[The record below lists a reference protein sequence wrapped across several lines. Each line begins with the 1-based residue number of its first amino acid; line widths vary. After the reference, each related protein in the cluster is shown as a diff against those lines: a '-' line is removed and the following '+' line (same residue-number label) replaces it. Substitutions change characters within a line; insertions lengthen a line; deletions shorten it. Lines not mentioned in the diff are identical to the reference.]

1 MGLRDRAT
9 IAVYVVYGLQATAMA
24 ISWQFVTFFVKHE
37 LGAPD
42 FLTLTVVY
50 SAPAF
55 INIVAVNIWGSF
67 SDRAKARK
75 PFMMVGFFGYA
86 MTFLLYSFIQTS
98 FQFLVVAVLGALLSS
113 ASLPVGQAYLTTKTE
128 RKGERLGFFIAIQS
142 AGWFAGALS
151 SGILYDI
158 IGMFTLYRIAAIVC
172 ITATGLAAAFVRELP
187 IEEDATQERIGFR
200 TLLRKP
206 GMSRL
211 TLLVALSQIG
221 MNAIAFMF
229 AIIIVDELGGLP
241 VFVGL
246 SNSIATLIAVV
257 ITGYVGRIV
266 DRRGPVKVLIVAMS
280 SYVVFAFAFAIVTDP
295 ITATVMW
302 ALPIYP
308 LSSTAA
314 YALGSIMS
322 GETERGRAMSLI
334 SGAQNSGSAFG
345 PIVGGLFA
353 QFVFGRVQP
362 VAWVNMA
369 FNMVALLLAIS
380 LLGVVGSVAKGK
392 GSEEET
398 AQLADN

>member
-9 IAVYVVYGLQATAMA
+9 IAVYVVYGLQASAMA

-42 FLTLTVVY
+42 FLTLTVVFA
-50 SAPAF
+50 APAF
-55 INIVAVNIWGSF
+55 VNIVAVNFWGSF

-86 MTFLLYSFIQTS
+86 TTFLLYSLIQTS
-98 FQFLVVAVLGALLSS
+98 LQFLVVAMLGALLSS
-113 ASLPVGQAYLTTKTE
+113 ASMPVGQAHLTTKTDK
-128 RKGERLGFFIAIQS
+128 KGERLGFFIAVQS

-158 IGMFTLYRIAAIVC
+158 IGMFTLYRIAAIIC
-172 ITATGLAAAFVRELP
+172 LTATGLAGLFVRDLP
-187 IEEDATQERIGFR
+187 IENDVSSGAIGFR
-200 TLLRKP
+200 VLLRRP

-221 MNAIAFMF
+221 MNAISFMY

-241 VFVGL
+241 VYVGL
-246 SNSIATLIAVV
+246 ANSTATLIAVV

-266 DRRGPVKVLIVAMS
+266 DRRGPVKILIIAMS
-280 SYVVFAFAFAIVTDP
+280 SYVVFAFAFAIVSDP
-295 ITATVMW
+295 VSATIMW

-314 YALGSIMS
+314 YALGSLVS
-322 GETERGRAMSLI
+322 GESERGRAMSLV
-334 SGAQNSGSAFG
+334 SGAQNAGSAFG

-362 VAWVNMA
+362 VSWVNMV
-369 FNMVALLLAIS
+369 FNLAALLLAVS
-380 LLGVVGSVAKGK
+380 LLGVVGLREKDK
-392 GSEEET
+392 GSEEDK
-398 AQLADN
+398 AQLSEN

>member
-37 LGAPD
+37 LGASD
-42 FLTLTVVY
+42 FITLTVVY

-55 INIVAVNIWGSF
+55 INIGAVNLWGSF
-67 SDRAKARK
+67 SDRVKARK
-75 PFMMVGFFGYA
+75 PFMIVGFFGYA
-86 MTFLLYSFIQTS
+86 MTFLLYSLIQTS
-98 FQFLVVAVLGALLSS
+98 LQFLVVAMLGALLSS
-113 ASLPVGQAYLTTKTE
+113 ASLPVGQAHLTTKTDK
-128 RKGERLGFFIAIQS
+128 KGERLGFFIAIQS

-151 SGILYDI
+151 SGFLYDI
-158 IGMFTLYRIAAIVC
+158 IGMFNLYRIAAIVC
-172 ITATGLAAAFVRELP
+172 ITATGLAAVFVHDLP
-187 IEEDATQERIGFR
+187 IENDAAPYNIGFR

-206 GMSRL
+206 VMSRL

-221 MNAIAFMF
+221 MNAISFMF
-229 AIIIVDELGGLP
+229 AVIIVDELGGLP
-241 VFVGL
+241 VYVGL

-266 DRRGPVKVLIVAMS
+266 DRRGPAKILIVAMS

-295 ITATVMW
+295 VAASVMW

-314 YALGSIMS
+314 YTLGSVVS

-369 FNMVALLLAIS
+369 FNLVALLLAIS
-380 LLGVVGSVAKGK
+380 LLGVVGSVTRDMR
-392 GSEEET
+392 SEE
-398 AQLADN
+398 